1 MTAQPAI
8 FLAPNHTIFLSTK
21 SGKPSCTSTRWETS
35 LEARFA
41 KMLYLQTILFLP
53 IFKKRS
59 QLSGHSV
66 LTTLVSLKVS
76 MALHLLVCLVLV
88 QRPRLRPRLELFLQL
103 WTLQLA
109 YTPNMEVMTSPS
121 ITCPQATPSI
131 PMRIRQQHVQMLQ
144 IGAL

>member
-1 MTAQPAI
+1 
-8 FLAPNHTIFLSTK
+8 
-21 SGKPSCTSTRWETS
+21 
-35 LEARFA
+35 
-41 KMLYLQTILFLP
+41 MLYLTNLFLP
-53 IFKKRS
+53 IFKKRT
-59 QLSGHSV
+59 QISGHSV

-88 QRPRLRPRLELFLQL
+88 QHARMRPRLELFLQL

-131 PMRIRQQHVQMLQ
+131 PMRIRQQHVQVL
-144 IGAL
+144 